1 MALLIDI
8 KQSDWMTDEHLR
20 DVLLPMYPTGDIRC
34 GQSPGNLEEIEMLVV
49 STYIEGEALRYPN
62 LKLIQKAG
70 AGVESIIADSTIPES
85 VQVARLRSD
94 VPAAEMAEY
103 CLAAVFLEQRHFRQY
118 RDNQALSTWQ
128 PMEPKEP
135 SKTTVAILGLGL
147 IGCIIAN
154 RFLDNRF
161 KVTGWSRSLKQLV
174 GVRCYSGMDQL
185 PEVLAEADYVISI
198 LPSTP
203 ETIGL
208 FHQQRFSE
216 MKQSAVLIN
225 VGRGDLVNEA
235 DLVQALD
242 NAELSHAILDVMQ
255 VEPLPKS
262 SPMWQHPCIT
272 ITPHVSGWHLGGA
285 ICDIAENFR
294 QLEKEQPLLHLVDRQ
309 LGY

>member
-1 MALLIDI
+1 
-8 KQSDWMTDEHLR
+8 
-20 DVLLPMYPTGDIRC
+20 
-34 GQSPGNLEEIEMLVV
+34 
-49 STYIEGEALRYPN
+49 
-62 LKLIQKAG
+62 
-70 AGVESIIADSTIPES
+70 
-85 VQVARLRSD
+85 
-94 VPAAEMAEY
+94 
-103 CLAAVFLEQRHFRQY
+103 
-118 RDNQALSTWQ
+118 
-128 PMEPKEP
+128 
-135 SKTTVAILGLGL
+135 
-147 IGCIIAN
+147 
-154 RFLDNRF
+154 
-161 KVTGWSRSLKQLV
+161 
-174 GVRCYSGMDQL
+174 MDQL
-185 PEVLAEADYVISI
+185 PEILAEADYVISI

-208 FHQQRFSE
+208 FAQQRFIE

-255 VEPLPKS
+255 VEPLPNS

-272 ITPHVSGWHLGGA
+272 ITPHVSGWHLGDS